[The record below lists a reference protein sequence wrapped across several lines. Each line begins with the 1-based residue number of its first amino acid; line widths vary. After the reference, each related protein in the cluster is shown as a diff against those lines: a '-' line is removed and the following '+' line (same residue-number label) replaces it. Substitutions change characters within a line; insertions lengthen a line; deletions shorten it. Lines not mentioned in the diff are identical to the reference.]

1 MLNGGTTLALGNSKL
16 PELVK
21 SLSIN
26 AKFTSC
32 KSKKVTSGIGL
43 PTSQIYSAGISQE
56 MCAKHRISRGS
67 FLMFTHCTSIKNMT
81 STMSALGGFSATART
96 AETLTNWICDSNYQT
111 GNLWNPWDWIPKA
124 FIIIIIFSLGKI
136 HLVTLLC
143 TFSNILRLH
152 LDAKKNDSRPRSK
165 LVRWYFYVS
174 SIWLTSLAACLKFV
188 VLKRTTDQVTA
199 RSTAV
204 IFH

>member
-32 KSKKVTSGIGL
+32 KSKKGISGIGL

-96 AETLTNWICDSNYQT
+96 AETLTN
-111 GNLWNPWDWIPKA
+111 
-124 FIIIIIFSLGKI
+124 
-136 HLVTLLC
+136 
-143 TFSNILRLH
+143 
-152 LDAKKNDSRPRSK
+152 
-165 LVRWYFYVS
+165 
-174 SIWLTSLAACLKFV
+174 
-188 VLKRTTDQVTA
+188 
-199 RSTAV
+199 
-204 IFH
+204 